1 VSDVLFLAV
10 EQAIPRDHPAAW
22 LAVPLGLLFFGGSII
37 LLLWSSYGW
46 RKALAIYGTA
56 FFGFGFLIGL
66 FWWFGAPGVP
76 PGLGISHL
84 PGEISA
90 DHQPR
95 WHPFE
100 AGSDRGALFPV
111 HENPEAFQDIPAYL
125 GKAHLDEEA
134 LERDPLVA
142 ETTGSVGAAGELL
155 QSAFLPVDDDGI
167 AQIGVDRRQ
176 EFEDDV
182 AAADLPE
189 GARRAPQFFTARAV
203 DEPRLA
209 DDPSGVQ
216 VVTQTFQA
224 YANFVDADGVPIEA
238 IPVGEPTAWFG
249 FLDPGSRWLPSAL
262 WTIVSFVLFLGSL
275 LALDQLEQREKRRA
289 AEVEEAEDLPVPSAQ

>member
-46 RKALAIYGTA
+46 RKALAIYGTS

-66 FWWFGAPGVP
+66 FWWLGWPGVP

-111 HENPEAFQDIPAYL
+111 HENPEAFQDTISRFS
-125 GKAHLDEEA
+125 
-134 LERDPLVA
+134 RD
-142 ETTGSVGAAGELL
+142 AAGDAAPATPGVSLRPHFFDLL
-155 QSAFLPVDDDGI
+155 HVDGH
-167 AQIGVDRRQ
+167 
-176 EFEDDV
+176 
-182 AAADLPE
+182 DLI
-189 GARRAPQFFTARAV
+189 
-203 DEPRLA
+203 DEPL
-209 DDPSGVQ
+209 D
-216 VVTQTFQA
+216 F
-224 YANFVDADGVPIEA
+224 GVPGEA
-238 IPVGEPTAWFG
+238 FAPAFNCRMRGT
-249 FLDPGSRWLPSAL
+249 SAL
-262 WTIVSFVLFLGSL
+262 YSAKAANSK
-275 LALDQLEQREKRRA
+275 ARE
-289 AEVEEAEDLPVPSAQ
+289 